1 MLAHGRDTWG
11 EAAEI
16 VLAAIAGD
24 PADPVNAWAFTEAD
38 IPRAPRFAGRGG
50 KGNPFQFSLFASVCV
65 RLAPDLTRHIL
76 RLTGLGLAPSAATA
90 TVLAV
95 ARRLDP
101 EGRRYRPEARP

>member
-16 VLAAIAGD
+16 VIKVIAGY
-24 PADPVNAWAFTEAD
+24 PGDPVNAWAFTDAD
-38 IPRAPRFAGRGG
+38 IPSRPQWAGRGG
-50 KGNPFQFSLFASVCV
+50 KGNLFQFKPETSICI
-65 RLAPDLTRHIL
+65 RLPADVIRHTV
-76 RLTGLGLAPSAATA
+76 RLTGLGLAPSPAAA